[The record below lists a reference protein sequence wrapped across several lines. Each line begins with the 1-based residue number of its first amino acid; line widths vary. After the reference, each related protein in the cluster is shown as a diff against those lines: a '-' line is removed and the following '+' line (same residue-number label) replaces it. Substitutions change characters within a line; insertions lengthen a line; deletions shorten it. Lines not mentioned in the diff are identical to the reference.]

1 MCLRSKYYSMILLVL
16 VAIILIIS
24 VYIFWFSQSN
34 TEAIA
39 DKETLFQIAAFNTF
53 SSGNYDGFLPYSE
66 LAEHGDFG
74 IGTFHGLDGEMI
86 ALDGV
91 FYQIPFDGKP
101 KQATPSMK
109 APYATVTF
117 FETDQSITLTKTTT
131 YSEIKTIINNHLP
144 DNNSIYAI
152 KISGTYVQAET
163 RSVPLQTKPYPKLE
177 EAILDQSIF
186 NLNNVSA
193 TAVGFWFPN
202 SMDGVDYPG
211 YHLHLITNDKTGGGH
226 LLDFTVTNLIIEIDQ
241 TKKFNLVLP

>member
-1 MCLRSKYYSMILLVL
+1 MILVALV
-16 VAIILIIS
+16 VIILIIS
-24 VYIFWFSQSN
+24 VYTFWFAQSN
-34 TEAIA
+34 TKVIA

-91 FYQIPFDGKP
+91 FYQIPFDGQP
-101 KQATPSMK
+101 KQANPSMK

-117 FETDQSITLTKTTT
+117 FETDQSITLTNTTT

-152 KISGTYVQAET
+152 KISGTYVKAET

-193 TAVGFWFPN
+193 TAVGFWFPP
-202 SMDGVDYPG
+202 SMDGIDYAG
-211 YHLHLITNDKTGGGH
+211 YHMHLITDDFTGGGH
-226 LLDFTVTNLIIEIDQ
+226 VSDCRINSAIIEVEKIHNYRL
-241 TKKFNLVLP
+241 FLP